1 MSVMDI
7 PTVSPAGG
15 RSALGWDLRMWKRSL
30 KCSLLL
36 GLVVSLARAEGK
48 AMLRRVPMICGGD
61 LEGLS
66 FLADTRMRAFQR
78 ILQEKL
84 LAQL

>member
-1 MSVMDI
+1 
-7 PTVSPAGG
+7 
-15 RSALGWDLRMWKRSL
+15 MWKRSL

-48 AMLRRVPMICGGD
+48 AMLRRVLMICGGN
-61 LEGLS
+61 LEVLS
-66 FLADTRMRAFQR
+66 FLADTRMRASQR